1 MTISKA
7 GLDLICEFEGYHKAR
22 DDGSCEAYQTVLGYK
37 NGKPVLDIPTIG
49 FGCTEGVKMGMVWT
63 RAQADDVLRRE
74 LAKHEAIVASL
85 VKVPIT
91 QHQYDA
97 LVSFNYNCGKLHS
110 STLLKRINAG
120 DVDGAA
126 NEFANWTKAQG
137 IVMKGLVRRRAAEKA
152 LFLKPDDDAPSPQ
165 AVDAPKAELP
175 RSGTV
180 WGTIAGAGAGV
191 MAYLDQTV
199 AALLEWSAKLTELSP
214 VQTALAGMGGNVK
227 SMTLGLGIGA
237 AVYVVSRR
245 VKAAQEGKPG

>member
-7 GLDLICEFEGYHKAR
+7 GLDLIQEFEGYHKAR
-22 DDGSCEAYQTVLGYK
+22 PDGSCEAYQTVLGHR

-49 FGCTEGVKMGMVWT
+49 WGCTEHVKMGMVWT
-63 RAQADDVLRRE
+63 RAQADDALRRE
-74 LAKHEAIVASL
+74 LAKHEAIVAAL

-120 DVDGAA
+120 DVEGAA
-126 NEFANWTKAQG
+126 NEFAKWNKAGG
-137 IVMKGLVRRRAAEKA
+137 IVLNGLVRRRAAEKA
-152 LFLKPDDDAPSPQ
+152 LFLKPDDQTPSPQ
-165 AVDAPKAELP
+165 HVDAPAAELP
-175 RSGTV
+175 RSGTF
-180 WGTIAGAGAGV
+180 WGSAAGAGTAV
-191 MAYLDQTV
+191 VAYLDQSV
-199 AALLEWSAKLTELSP
+199 AALLEWAAKLTELSP
-214 VQTALAGMGGNVK
+214 VQSALAGMGGNVK